1 MVYIL
6 DFGTEFL
13 FVSLILKLF
22 CIFRYIYKMLYLVA
36 PRVPSEVVRGRVLRR
51 GGARPA
57 VALVIGRRP
66 ARAELGQ
73 LRALAR
79 LPRPH
84 AGGHDAF

>member
-1 MVYIL
+1 M
-6 DFGTEFL
+6 
-13 FVSLILKLF
+13 
-22 CIFRYIYKMLYLVA
+22 
-36 PRVPSEVVRGRVLRR
+36 RGRVLRR

-57 VALVIGRRP
+57 VALVVGRRP

-84 AGGHDAF
+84 AGGHDAFWNNRHGTLRVALDKKVHMKIKVLLRFISLNNHGICF

>member
-1 MVYIL
+1 MAP
-6 DFGTEFL
+6 G
-13 FVSLILKLF
+13 VSG
-22 CIFRYIYKMLYLVA
+22 
-36 PRVPSEVVRGRVLRR
+36 EVVRGRVLRR

-57 VALVIGRRP
+57 VALVVGRRP

-84 AGGHDAF
+84 AGGHDAI